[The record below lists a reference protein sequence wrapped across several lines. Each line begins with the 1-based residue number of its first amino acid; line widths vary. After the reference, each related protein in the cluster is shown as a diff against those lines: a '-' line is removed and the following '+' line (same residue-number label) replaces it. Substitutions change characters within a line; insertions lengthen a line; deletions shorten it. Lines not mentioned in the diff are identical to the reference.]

1 MKGRILNII
10 GRKNINAILFI
21 LRAVNVAL
29 DVIENIP
36 IININLTY
44 SIHFI
49 SFNCSN
55 PSSL

>member
-10 GRKNINAILFI
+10 GRKHINAILFI
-21 LRAVNVAL
+21 LRAVNMAL
-29 DVIENIP
+29 DIIENIP
-36 IININLTY
+36 IINPTY